1 MNKKQK
7 QEVLLQMNNI
17 FELDAAGEVL
27 GDADVVIF
35 VDGSG
40 LGARYIWER
49 WMFVSSHK
57 RVKVNFYHDKQQ
69 TV

>member
-35 VDGSG
+35 VDGSR

>member
-1 MNKKQK
+1 MCCVRNISSLTVMNKKQK

-40 LGARYIWER
+40 LGARYI
-49 WMFVSSHK
+49 
-57 RVKVNFYHDKQQ
+57 
-69 TV
+69 